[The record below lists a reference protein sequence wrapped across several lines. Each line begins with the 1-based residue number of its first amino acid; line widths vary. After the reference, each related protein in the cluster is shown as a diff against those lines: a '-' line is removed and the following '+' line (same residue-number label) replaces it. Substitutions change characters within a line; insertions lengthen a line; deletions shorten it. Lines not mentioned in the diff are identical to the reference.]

1 MSMQLETLFAQLQQQ
16 LSQYFC
22 RQLVVLEGDIE
33 WAAASATTIGNYFPQ
48 RLWAGDNA
56 PMSFISSSFKQ
67 SKQWLGQEF
76 DLVVIN
82 ALDGINADTLG
93 ALSGT
98 IRGGGLCIIIA
109 PPTWRSHH
117 TSTPFYQRLGRL
129 FLEPEVM
136 LIQQSQ
142 PLPHSDLISFFNGIT
157 PPIIFTDTNTQR
169 GCLTRGQCEA
179 VDAIIKVVTGHR
191 KRPLVLSAD
200 RGRGKSAAL
209 GIAAAELLLTRTVN
223 IAVTAPSF
231 ACAATVFKHAKL
243 RLQVANQS
251 HPHQLIIGA
260 SRLEFVA
267 ADKIVNDASNY
278 DFIIVDEAAAIPAST
293 LTDLLGRHN
302 RLVFATTIHGYE
314 GTGRGFE
321 IKFKQR
327 LTEKMPQ
334 WRSYHLEQPIRWA
347 TGDPLEAWIF
357 KSLLLTAQAPDCGQ
371 CGMNSAVVAIDY
383 CVLEPAQLA
392 HDEVLLNQ
400 LFGLLVNAHY
410 QTSPN
415 DIQQLLDDPNLSVVV
430 ALQAG
435 VIIGCCVV
443 SKEGG
448 FDAQLAKLVM
458 QGKRRPQGHL
468 LAQSLA
474 AHLGYS
480 VAAEQHCY
488 RILRIAVADGFQQQG
503 IGTQLVNAV
512 LRQALNN
519 NIDYVGTSFGA
530 VSELVDFW
538 SQCLFHPLRLG
549 MTKDV
554 ASGHHSLLCV
564 KPLSTAAKSWFDD
577 AQSLFS
583 ASFCCQR
590 VEQFSQLDS
599 QLFFKLY
606 AANVQQPLNYGLSP
620 QQINHQLDTFINGG
634 LGYDIVVASL
644 ESWLSQF
651 LLCGDCCWDD
661 DLGFLIAKILQKQ
674 SWSVMVERYHL
685 SSRKLAQ
692 QHLRD
697 VVARYYSLPSS
708 VH

>member
-1 MSMQLETLFAQLQQQ
+1 MSMQLETFFAQLQQQ

-33 WAAASATTIGNYFPQ
+33 WATASATTIGNYFPQ

-56 PMSFISSSFKQ
+56 PMSFIPSSFKQ

-82 ALDGINADTLG
+82 AFDGINADALG

-98 IRGGGLCIIIA
+98 IKGGGLCIIIA
-109 PPTWRSHH
+109 PPTWRLHH
-117 TSTPFYQRLGRL
+117 TTTPFYKRLGRF
-129 FLEPEVM
+129 FLEPEVI

-142 PLPHSDLISFFNGIT
+142 PLPRCCLTAVFDDIT
-157 PPIIFTDTNTQR
+157 PPTIFTDTNTQR
-169 GCLTRGQCEA
+169 RCLTSGQSEA
-179 VDAIIKVVTGHR
+179 VDTIIKVMIGHR

-209 GIAAAELLLTRTVN
+209 GIAAAELLLTRTMK

-231 ACAATVFKHAKL
+231 ACAETVFKHAKL
-243 RLQVANQS
+243 RLQTTNQT
-251 HPHQLIIGA
+251 HPHQLNIGS

-278 DFIIVDEAAAIPAST
+278 DFIIVDEAAAIPASI
-293 LTDLLGRHN
+293 LTELLGRHN

-347 TGDPLEAWIF
+347 VGDPLEAWIF
-357 KSLLLTAQAPDCGQ
+357 KTLLLIAQAPDCTLRDIK
-371 CGMNSAVVAIDY
+371 SATVAIDY
-383 CVLEPAQLA
+383 SVLDTAQLA

-415 DIQQLLDDPNLSVVV
+415 DIQQLLDDPNLSLIV
-430 ALQAG
+430 ARQAG

-443 SKEGG
+443 SQEGG
-448 FDAQLAKLVM
+448 FDTELAQLVM

-480 VAAEQHCY
+480 VAAQQHCY
-488 RILRIAVADGFQQQG
+488 RILRIAVVDGFQQQG

-512 LRQALNN
+512 LQQARNN

-538 SQCLFHPLRLG
+538 SQCSFRPLRLG

-564 KPLSTAAKSWFDD
+564 KPLSNAAQSWFDD
-577 AQSLFS
+577 ALSLFS

-606 AANVQQPLNYGLSP
+606 SANVQQPLNYGLSQ
-620 QQINHQLDTFINGG
+620 QQINHQLDTFIDGG

-651 LLCGDCCWDD
+651 LLCDDCCWDD
-661 DLGFLIAKILQKQ
+661 DLGFVIAKILQKQ
-674 SWSVMVERYHL
+674 SWSVIIERYHL

-697 VVARYYSLPSS
+697 VVARYYFLFSS